1 MKLRYLAFVCFFTAS
16 SLSHAQSISYV
27 DSFGSYGNLAG
38 QFDQPWGIDVDAS
51 GNVYVADWLNKRIQK
66 FDSAGN
72 FKGMSDS
79 LLNIQGI
86 AIAPSGRVLTSQ
98 TTFGSLQIKGFSSD
112 LQYLNGFGT
121 RGSGVGQFKSP
132 WGLTVSKSGY
142 IYVADTG
149 NNRVQKFTSSGQH
162 LQTIGSLGSSD
173 GFMDGPYD
181 VATDVSGN
189 LYVVD
194 YSNHRVQIF
203 DGQGL
208 HKLSFGSMGRDEG
221 QFFALSGVVVNNAG
235 IIFTVERLGSRVQAW
250 RPDGTFITAFGTYGE
265 GVGQFRKPTGITITD
280 SDRIYVTDEELGRVQ
295 ILQFYPA
302 APEPPILNSA
312 VPSIGAI
319 TLNYSAPDFNGG
331 AIVTGYTASCNGQ
344 TKNTT
349 SNSVVFSGLTNGT
362 EYACSVTATNAA
374 GKSVASNTINA
385 TPVGPPEAPVITS
398 VESGDG
404 ELLVRFYVANNGG
417 SEVTGYEVN
426 CGTESAT
433 GFRSPI
439 VVTSLNNDA
448 EYSCS
453 VVATNEAGTSASSS
467 SVSGKPEPL
476 PTGLPIWLLYE
487 ATK

>member
-1 MKLRYLAFVCFFTAS
+1 M
-16 SLSHAQSISYV
+16 
-27 DSFGSYGNLAG
+27 G

-98 TTFGSLQIKGFSSD
+98 TTFGSLQIKEFSID

-121 RGSGVGQFKSP
+121 RGSGVGQFKFP
-132 WGLTVSKSGY
+132 LGLTVSKSGY

-173 GFMDGPYD
+173 GFMDSPYD
-181 VATDVSGN
+181 VATDGSGN

-221 QFFALSGVVVNNAG
+221 QFFALSGVVVNSAG

-250 RPDGTFITAFGTYGE
+250 RPDGTFVTAFGTYGE
-265 GVGQFRKPTGITITD
+265 GLGQFRKPTGITITD

-295 ILQFYPA
+295 ILQFHPA

-331 AIVTGYTASCNGQ
+331 ATVTGFTASCTDG
-344 TKNTT
+344 TNTYTYT
-349 SNSVVFSGLTNGT
+349 SATSPITVSGLTNNVAYT
-362 EYACSVTATNAA
+362 CTVTATN
-374 GKSVASNTINA
+374 SVGTSLASA
-385 TPVGPPEAPVITS
+385 TTDPITPAGPPTAPSITQTDY
-398 VESGDG
+398 GDG
-404 ELLVRFYVANNGG
+404 ELYLFVTASNGG
-417 SEVTGYEVN
+417 ASITRYDASCTDGTNTYTGI
-426 CGTESAT
+426 SAT
-433 GFRSPI
+433 SPI
-439 VVTSLNNDA
+439 TVLGLSNDVAYTCTVT
-448 EYSCS
+448 
-453 VVATNEAGTSASSS
+453 ATNSVGESSASAATDPIT
-467 SVSGKPEPL
+467 PEQIAS
-476 PTGLPIWLLYE
+476 GLPIWLLYQ
-487 ATK
+487 ATQ

>member
-51 GNVYVADWLNKRIQK
+51 GDVYVADWLNKRIQK
-66 FDSAGN
+66 FDSDGN
-72 FKGMSDS
+72 FKGMLAASN
-79 LLNIQGI
+79 LVNIHGI
-86 AIAPSGRVLTSQ
+86 AIAPSGRVFTSQ
-98 TTFGSLQIKGFSSD
+98 SYDIRIKEFSSE
-112 LQYLNGFGT
+112 LQYLTGFGT
-121 RGSGVGQFKSP
+121 RGSGIGQFKSP
-132 WGLTVSKSGY
+132 WGLTVSNSGD

-162 LQTIGSLGSSD
+162 IQTIGSLGSSD
-173 GFMDGPYD
+173 GFMDSPYD

-189 LYVVD
+189 LYVAD
-194 YSNHRVQIF
+194 YSNARVQIF
-203 DGQGL
+203 DGQGN
-208 HKLSFGSMGRDEG
+208 HKLSFGSIGQAEG
-221 QFFALSGVVVNNAG
+221 KFYALSGIVVNSAG
-235 IIFTVERLGSRVQAW
+235 IIFTAEILGSRVQAF
-250 RPDGTFITAFGTYGE
+250 RPDGTFITTFGTYGE
-265 GVGQFRKPTGITITD
+265 GIGQFRQPLGITITD

-295 ILQFYPA
+295 ILQFHPA

-312 VPSIGAI
+312 VTSIGEI

-349 SNSVVFSGLTNGT
+349 SSSVVFSGLTNGT